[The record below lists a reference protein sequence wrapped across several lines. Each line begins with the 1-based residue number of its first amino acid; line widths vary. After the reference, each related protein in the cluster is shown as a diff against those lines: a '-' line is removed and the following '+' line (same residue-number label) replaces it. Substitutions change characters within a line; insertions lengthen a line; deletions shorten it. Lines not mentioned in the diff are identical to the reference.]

1 MRAVITTEKGGYT
14 AVVKNIYGITPP
26 PPEEHHKAIDNLNTT
41 VQVINTQSYEM
52 EGLVQANAVLN
63 IFK

>member
-1 MRAVITTEKGGYT
+1 MKRGIHRGGTENLWCN
-14 AVVKNIYGITPP
+14 AP